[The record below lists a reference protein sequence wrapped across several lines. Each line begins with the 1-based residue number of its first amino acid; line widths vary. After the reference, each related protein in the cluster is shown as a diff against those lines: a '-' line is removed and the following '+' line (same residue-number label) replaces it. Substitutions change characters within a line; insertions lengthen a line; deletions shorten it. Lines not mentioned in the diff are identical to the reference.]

1 MKESYSEDLVNHTDP
16 ESCECAREGTFE
28 ALTGEPTGRAIEA
41 AKSSYPSGG
50 RPSNG
55 KGKATPCTPPRR
67 DVHGSCAVEEPR
79 HVATLLTRKP
89 GDLSVGPPQW
99 RAVGPRVE
107 SQGNKHAMN
116 DPEKSDNSIVSKKPA
131 NKVGQRSPAAEA
143 AEKRGLAKGNPSQQT
158 SHRTLS
164 RKRLQ
169 SALERIR
176 QTVRMPKLRVMHPY
190 PEYRLNVT
198 T

>member
-1 MKESYSEDLVNHTDP
+1 
-16 ESCECAREGTFE
+16 
-28 ALTGEPTGRAIEA
+28 
-41 AKSSYPSGG
+41 
-50 RPSNG
+50 
-55 KGKATPCTPPRR
+55 
-67 DVHGSCAVEEPR
+67 
-79 HVATLLTRKP
+79 
-89 GDLSVGPPQW
+89 
-99 RAVGPRVE
+99 
-107 SQGNKHAMN
+107 MN

-131 NKVGQRSPAAEA
+131 NKVGRKSSTAELV
-143 AEKRGLAKGNPSQQT
+143 EKRGLAKGNPSQQT